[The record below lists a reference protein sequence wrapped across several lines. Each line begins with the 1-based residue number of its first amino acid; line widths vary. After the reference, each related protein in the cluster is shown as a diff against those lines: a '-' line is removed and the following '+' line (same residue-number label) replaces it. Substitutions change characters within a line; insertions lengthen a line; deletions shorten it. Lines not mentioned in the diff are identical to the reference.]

1 MKVESFDNKTGLDSQ
16 IYKNSFEDFSKQFDK
31 AAVNLKDGVKKFDF
45 STCSQISKWLELGAK
60 GIENI
65 DGILLRNG
73 IKGMYEGQ
81 IIDGRQTAGLKQI
94 SNYKINKQYR
104 YQNIKQQAGF
114 AAEVISTTKENLTA
128 QAEGT
133 GITTIRTEDFSK
145 YGHNDQYVD
154 KVRIDSNGKVIERI
168 QMKFVGKDA
177 NDCLNKLL
185 SKNMDKYY
193 DSTKVD
199 KLEIPKDYYDKIKS
213 GNLIGQ
219 KIEGYQ
225 KQLAKVTELGKTQEI
240 EKYTAKINHCKELES
255 KLERSTVSSD
265 EAVFARKYPKAY
277 TMKLTQNHIE
287 GVRGGLTAA
296 ALTGVVSTV
305 DNVSKFISGE
315 ISAED
320 MAIDIAKDT
329 GIAGAV
335 GYGTGF
341 VSSAVSQAMKGSSH
355 ALIKSA
361 GKLGVPAA
369 IISFG
374 VESFDSVTAF
384 ANGDIDAGE
393 LAYDLGENA
402 ASVAGGALGGMAM
415 GAAVGSV
422 VPGAGTLIGGILGG
436 LVGTAVAGEA
446 YNSIAETISEV
457 QENGIGV
464 LGDKAQKMAS
474 EQIANTAKGM
484 EVIGSKAQEMA
495 NGVVELVTKEMPDM
509 AGNICSA
516 INNFAAEFK
525 LPIAV

>member
-320 MAIDIAKDT
+320 MA
-329 GIAGAV
+329 
-335 GYGTGF
+335 
-341 VSSAVSQAMKGSSH
+341 MKGSSH
-355 ALIKSA
+355 TLIKSA

-384 ANGDIDAGE
+384 ASGDIDAGE

-402 ASVAGGALGGMAM
+402 ASVAGGLGGMAM